1 MKKKL
6 FIAGL
11 VLFMGFL
18 MTACGNSSSAQN
30 EAAMNTIQSYDLSEE
45 QYELMSVVA
54 PDALEAI
61 TQFTV
66 DETYK
71 SVCVGYDYYEKGQ
84 LVAKNCAESEIPF
97 SYDFGPQNTYGKI
110 YAYIDNNIDE
120 ELAVINILGKGSDV
134 DETDSTGSKSPL
146 SNDNQSFNDMESYT
160 ESVLLEPVA
169 TEKNKKI
176 YIRAEIGDSDEDFE
190 VSGDISSLMSHKK
203 MLASIDKAFVF
214 YAIFK

>member
-61 TQFTV
+61 TQCSCTV
-66 DETYK
+66 RK
-71 SVCVGYDYYEKGQ
+71 Q
-84 LVAKNCAESEIPF
+84 
-97 SYDFGPQNTYGKI
+97 
-110 YAYIDNNIDE
+110 
-120 ELAVINILGKGSDV
+120 
-134 DETDSTGSKSPL
+134 
-146 SNDNQSFNDMESYT
+146 
-160 ESVLLEPVA
+160 A
-169 TEKNKKI
+169 TENK
-176 YIRAEIGDSDEDFE
+176 R
-190 VSGDISSLMSHKK
+190 
-203 MLASIDKAFVF
+203 
-214 YAIFK
+214 

>member
-61 TQFTV
+61 TQFTGA
-66 DETYK
+66 T
-71 SVCVGYDYYEKGQ
+71 CCQ
-84 LVAKNCAESEIPF
+84 
-97 SYDFGPQNTYGKI
+97 
-110 YAYIDNNIDE
+110 
-120 ELAVINILGKGSDV
+120 ELC
-134 DETDSTGSKSPL
+134 
-146 SNDNQSFNDMESYT
+146 
-160 ESVLLEPVA
+160 
-169 TEKNKKI
+169 
-176 YIRAEIGDSDEDFE
+176 
-190 VSGDISSLMSHKK
+190 
-203 MLASIDKAFVF
+203 
-214 YAIFK
+214 